1 MASFL
6 RKIPW
11 PGRAWKPLVFSNPSF
26 QKVPIEEKIE
36 EELFPDYVA
45 SRYYPAKIGE
55 VLRDR
60 YQVVGKLGFGASSTV
75 WLARD
80 LDGRRHVALKL
91 FINSQSMGQQLDNE
105 LEMYKRIS
113 AASSKHPGRS
123 AVREL
128 LDSFDVAGPDGS
140 HRCLVHPPLWES
152 IWTFLNRNPVGR
164 LPPVVLAVTLRRLFL
179 ALDYLHTECEVIHT
193 DIKGDNIMF
202 GIYDDSVFTAFEEE
216 ELSDP
221 TPRKE
226 VDGRTIYISRE
237 LRKPKDYGAPVLCDF
252 GSAVP
257 GDVEHCEDIQ
267 PDIYRAPE
275 VILQAPWS
283 YKVDIWNAGCMIWD
297 IFEGRHM
304 FTGHDPEFQKYR
316 SRAHLAEIIALLGQ
330 PPSEVLQAGKA
341 SHKFFTDTGDFRNE
355 IDIPERTS
363 LAQQEISLE
372 GERKEM
378 FLAMMNRMLQW
389 DPAQRSSA
397 KELAEDPW
405 IMAYM

>member
-11 PGRAWKPLVFSNPSF
+11 PSRAWKPLTFSNPNF
-26 QKVPIEEKIE
+26 QRVPVEQRIE
-36 EELFPDYVA
+36 EELFPNYVA
-45 SRYYPAKIGE
+45 SRYYPVRIGE
-55 VLRDR
+55 VLWGR

-80 LDGRRHVALKL
+80 LNGRLHVALKL

-105 LEMYKRIS
+105 LEMYNRIS
-113 AASSKHPGRS
+113 ASSTKHPGRS

-128 LDSFDVAGPDGS
+128 LDSFDVTGPDGS

-179 ALDYLHTECEVIHT
+179 ALDYLHTEC
-193 DIKGDNIMF
+193 K
-202 GIYDDSVFTAFEEE
+202 E

-257 GDVEHCEDIQ
+257 GDVEHREDIQ